1 MDITGIIENIE
12 LDLERNGSYDRYP
25 VRFFSMKYAEDT
37 ANSIMKLRTDIEKIS
52 SCAVEIVDIKDF
64 LPHEDGWVTVDNF
77 RKHIKSLE
85 DNKSYVM
92 VGFSEYTRF
101 LSNAEFITMV
111 IGLLETENSEINYK
125 RRIYIPC
132 FALFSQI
139 QKTVKEN
146 HRRMDAYNPFLND
159 VNVEDLPIIY
169 FINEALDNSGYEN
182 EINNSSEWF
191 GMWRNP
197 EIDVEKPIICTSKI
211 LLYFYGKACPDNVYN
226 IKKIMTYEELLQY
239 L

>member
-1 MDITGIIENIE
+1 M
-12 LDLERNGSYDRYP
+12 
-25 VRFFSMKYAEDT
+25 
-37 ANSIMKLRTDIEKIS
+37 
-52 SCAVEIVDIKDF
+52 
-64 LPHEDGWVTVDNF
+64 TVDNF
-77 RKHIKSLE
+77 RKQIKSLE

-197 EIDVEKPIICTSKI
+197 EIDVENQSYVHQR
-211 LLYFYGKACPDNVYN
+211 YFYIFMEKHVL
-226 IKKIMTYEELLQY
+226 IMFII
-239 L
+239 

>member
-169 FINEALDNSGYEN
+169 FI
-182 EINNSSEWF
+182 
-191 GMWRNP
+191 
-197 EIDVEKPIICTSKI
+197 
-211 LLYFYGKACPDNVYN
+211 
-226 IKKIMTYEELLQY
+226 
-239 L
+239 